1 MKLKAWLVAIFDLKA
16 EEETFSCDFGVHH
29 NHKPIT
35 PVNRKWR
42 SARPFL
48 KNKRKKNRVT
58 ESLTLLHETSST
70 ACLA

>member
-1 MKLKAWLVAIFDLKA
+1 MKLKAWLVAIFDLEA
-16 EEETFSCDFGVHH
+16 EEETFSCDSRVYH

-35 PVNRKWR
+35 PVNRKWC
-42 SARPFL
+42 SARPSL
-48 KNKRKKNRVT
+48 KNKRKKNRLT